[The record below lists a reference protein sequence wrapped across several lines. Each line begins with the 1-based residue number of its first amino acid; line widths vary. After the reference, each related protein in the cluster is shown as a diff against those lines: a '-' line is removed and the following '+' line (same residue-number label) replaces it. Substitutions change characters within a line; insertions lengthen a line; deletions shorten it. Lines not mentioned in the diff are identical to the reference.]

1 VAALTETLNDKRP
14 WVRSA
19 AARALGEFGP
29 AAKEA
34 VPRLIEMLGDQT
46 STEVTL
52 PLPKRPLSAQ
62 DKQLYEELSA
72 MMKRGQVREGV
83 AATLGRIGPDARA
96 AVPALIEAAK
106 GKDRAAIE
114 ALGQIGPDAAAAVPV
129 LTELL
134 KDSRLQ
140 FYAAPALARI
150 GGAGATALVAALRDK
165 DARYA
170 AREALGRGGRG
181 VVAALAAGIG
191 DADPEIRTAV
201 LQILSEIG
209 PLAAGAAP
217 ALLKSVEAG
226 DDASRQV
233 LEALGQ
239 MGAAAIPALNDGLT
253 NPSAKVRMVAVQ
265 GLMRLGSAGKP
276 ALPALRRIVRGD
288 SDEAVKNAAAD
299 ALRAIGP
306 GE

>member
-1 VAALTETLNDKRP
+1 
-14 WVRSA
+14 
-19 AARALGEFGP
+19 
-29 AAKEA
+29 
-34 VPRLIEMLGDQT
+34 
-46 STEVTL
+46 
-52 PLPKRPLSAQ
+52 
-62 DKQLYEELSA
+62 
-72 MMKRGQVREGV
+72 
-83 AATLGRIGPDARA
+83 
-96 AVPALIEAAK
+96 
-106 GKDRAAIE
+106 
-114 ALGQIGPDAAAAVPV
+114 VPV